1 MPTSKVSPPINGL
14 AGVSP
19 VPPPHPSV
27 GGEHTTTPTGPEG
40 AAPTTAE
47 KIPDRLTVEEELVRD
62 RPCCA
67 ERTLQPCCLQA
78 LQNNFLSQII
88 RIASAEQAFG
98 NLPPEVAVLQLPSI
112 VGYGSI
118 IFVQTQATAAIF
130 FKRYYHNIS
139 LMQKDPRVLL

>member
-67 ERTLQPCCLQA
+67 ERTRQPCCPQA

-98 NLPPEVAVLQLPSI
+98 NLPPEVAVLQLPST
-112 VGYGSI
+112 VGYSSI